1 MHRVLG
7 IFQEPFPLEDN
18 RRIQFIHSVII
29 SLVVVALL
37 FYFKPFDLDTVQLPV
52 VKLIPLYAGYW
63 IACMVICFIADRLI
77 RPAFP
82 SFFDDQTWTVAKH
95 ITWTIFTI
103 MLISIGVIFFGRLL
117 GITGISGTWLL
128 NFEVNVFLYTV
139 LPVTMITIIRQ
150 VYLMSVNKKEAG
162 MMNGLL
168 SNPILPPAQN
178 TPLIFVSDDG
188 KDAIKL
194 QADQFLFA
202 ESADNYTDIVYTET
216 GIVRRALIRS
226 SLKKIEEMNTADFVI
241 RVHRA
246 FLVNMRK
253 VKHITGNAQGFR
265 LIVENIDET
274 IPVPH
279 RNAGWIT
286 EVLSHIYAK

>member
-1 MHRVLG
+1 MYRVLG

-29 SLVVVALL
+29 SLVVVGLL
-37 FYFKPFDLDTVQLPV
+37 FCFKPFDLDTVQLPI
-52 VKLIPLYAGYW
+52 VKLLPLYAGYW
-63 IACMVICFIADRLI
+63 FASMGICFLADRLI

-82 SFFDDQTWTVAKH
+82 SFFDDQKWNVGKH
-95 ITWTIFTI
+95 IIWTIFTI
-103 MLISIGVIFFGRLL
+103 LLISLGVIFYGRLL

-128 NFEVNVFLYTV
+128 NFEVNIVLYTI
-139 LPVTMITIIRQ
+139 LPIAIITIIRQ
-150 VYLMSVNKKEAG
+150 VYMSSVNRKDAR
-162 MMNGLL
+162 MMNDVLA
-168 SNPILPPAQN
+168 NPILPPAQN

-216 GIVRRALIRS
+216 GIIRRALIRS
-226 SLKKIEEMNTADFVI
+226 SIKKIEEMNTASFVI

-253 VKHITGNAQGFR
+253 VKKVSGNAQGFR
-265 LIVENIDET
+265 LIVDNIDET

-279 RNAGWIT
+279 RNSNWVREI
-286 EVLSHIYAK
+286 LSQIYSS